1 VRTEIVH
8 DHDVAGS
15 QGRNQN
21 LLNVELEGLAVDRL
35 IDEPRGGDAILTQ
48 SGQESHGFPA
58 AVWHLGFDPLTE
70 RRPASQRRHVS
81 LCPGL
86 VDEHQARG
94 IDPFPIL
101 GPLRPPTGN
110 VGTVLLGGNQRLFL

>member
-1 VRTEIVH
+1 MALRT
-8 DHDVAGS
+8 A
-15 QGRNQN
+15 QCRNQN
-21 LLNVELEGLAVDRL
+21 LLNVKLEGLAVDRL
-35 IDEPRGGDAILTQ
+35 IDEPRSGDAVVAQ

-70 RRPASQRRHVS
+70 RRPASQRRHVG
-81 LCPGL
+81 LGPGL
-86 VDEHQARG
+86 VDEHQAG
-94 IDPFPIL
+94 EIDPFPIL